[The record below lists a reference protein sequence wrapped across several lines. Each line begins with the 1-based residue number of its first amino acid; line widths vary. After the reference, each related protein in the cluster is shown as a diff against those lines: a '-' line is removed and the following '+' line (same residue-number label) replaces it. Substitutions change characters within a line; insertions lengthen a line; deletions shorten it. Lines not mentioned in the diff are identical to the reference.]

1 MQRHVTTRSGLMCPL
16 QPGNVLGTFLMG
28 ASLAL
33 GCTEYEPA
41 SDTLPSTTEN
51 PLEGLPPALGADWS
65 CLGTAQDRA
74 PAPGMLGAPVVYS
87 LRLVDLA
94 TQEPVPD
101 VVVDACAL
109 TDITCNAPV
118 ASRLTPDAEGW
129 VNVPL
134 TSNFTGYLEIES
146 PGTVPYLFHLPDDGI
161 RTMRDFPLLLI
172 DLESFGALQQA
183 LRIQADPTLGAIA
196 MRAFDCQGN
205 PAPGVALQTN
215 SGGVPFYFENG
226 LPNTTRRVTDAAG
239 LAGFIGAVPGVT
251 LLESE
256 LANGTTTS
264 TKSLIIRSSWM
275 TSVFMRPA
283 QGVVP

>member
-1 MQRHVTTRSGLMCPL
+1 MCPVVMTPAL
-16 QPGNVLGTFLMG
+16 GAFLIGVGVL
-28 ASLAL
+28 A

-41 SDTLPSTTEN
+41 SDTLPSTSEN

-65 CLGTAQDRA
+65 CLGTGEERA
-74 PAPGMLGAPVVYS
+74 PAPGMLGAAVVYS
-87 LRLVDLA
+87 LRLVSLA
-94 TQEPVPD
+94 TQEPVPN
-101 VVVDACAL
+101 VVVNACAL

-118 ASRLTPDAEGW
+118 ASQLTPDSEGW

-134 TSNFTGYLEIES
+134 TSNFSGFLEIVS

-172 DLESFGALQQA
+172 DLESFGALLQA

-196 MRAFDCQGN
+196 MRAFDCQGD

-215 SGGVPFYFENG
+215 SGGVPFYFDNG
-226 LPNTTRRVTDAAG
+226 LPNTTRRLTDAGG

-264 TKSLIIRSSWM
+264 TKSLIIRPGWM